1 MKKIIIGIV
10 ILAILLVIGLVALP
24 SLVPSSVYKDKIESQ
39 LTEELGRDVRVVGDI
54 KLSAF
59 PVIKANAG
67 RVEIDNPD
75 GFTAKQFASMDALSA
90 RVKLMPLLSKQVEI
104 SSFTLKNPVINL
116 ENNAQGQVNWAFGD
130 QKPKTCLLYTSPSP
144 RDKRQSRM
152 PSSA

>member
-67 RVEIDNPD
+67 RVEIDNP
-75 GFTAKQFASMDALSA
+75 
-90 RVKLMPLLSKQVEI
+90 
-104 SSFTLKNPVINL
+104 
-116 ENNAQGQVNWAFGD
+116 
-130 QKPKTCLLYTSPSP
+130 CLLYTSPSP
-144 RDKRQSRM
+144 RDATLSRM